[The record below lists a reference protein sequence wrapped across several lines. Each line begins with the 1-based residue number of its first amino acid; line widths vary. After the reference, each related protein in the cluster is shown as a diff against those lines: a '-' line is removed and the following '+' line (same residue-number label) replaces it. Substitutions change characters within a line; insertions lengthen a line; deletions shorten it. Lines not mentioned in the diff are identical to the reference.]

1 MAVDIAPGN
10 APPATGPP
18 LEVRDETIGLLGKE
32 MSPAQV
38 EQYVNPLIQQRL
50 KMLIGYG
57 WEVGGATDARTLWRA
72 GRLACREHA
81 SFWQDAET
89 YDLTSVTIRI
99 KRTSTA

>member
-1 MAVDIAPGN
+1 MAVDIAPGI
-10 APPATGPP
+10 APQATVSSP
-18 LEVRDETIGLLGKE
+18 EIRDEMIALVGKE

-38 EQYVNPLIQQRL
+38 EQYVNLLIQRRL
-50 KMLIGYG
+50 KALLGDG
-57 WEVGGATDARTLWRA
+57 WEAGGATDARTLWRA